1 MRNAN
6 TPEQP
11 GENARSRTLQLR
23 IIDINNGQVKVAL
36 TLPVGLVGVAQRLG
50 AQLLPAATTIE
61 TVVMQAEQ
69 QGVANLAWA
78 DEAHAERLELRVE

>member
-6 TPEQP
+6 TPERS

-23 IIDINNGQVKVAL
+23 IIDTNNGQVKVAL